1 MWQIRCFE
9 TRAGELFDEGLI
21 HGPVHSYAGMEAIA
35 VGVCSSLGP
44 DDLITST
51 HRGHGHCIAKGLDLG
66 RMMAE
71 ILGREDGYCR
81 GHGGSMH
88 ITAIDKGMLGADAIV
103 AGSTAIAVG
112 AAHGLRLQGKDG
124 VTVCFFGDGAAN
136 QGILHEAF
144 NLAAVLDAAVVFVCE
159 NNQWAISTPI
169 SAVTRVDDIAVRA
182 AGYGFPGVVVDGN
195 DVLAVSEAA
204 AAAVDRARSGA
215 GPTLIEAKSYRIAP
229 HSAAR
234 KEDSRAP
241 EELEAWRARDP
252 ILRFT
257 RYLVEEAGI
266 LPARVDELE
275 AEARQTVADAVE
287 VALASPTPEPGCRA
301 RRRLCTRRMADAGA
315 AFVSVVA
322 DERPRADDLGRAERG
337 APRGDGARPRR
348 VRDRGGRRGAGRA
361 LPGHGRPARPIWAG
375 ARDRRADLRGGAGRC
390 RASAPR
396 SSAAGPSSSCR
407 SPTSS
412 PS

>member
-1 MWQIRCFE
+1 MGTIDGDPEARRRPRHDGGAGPTALSAETLEHLLLQMCQIRSFE

-51 HRGHGHCIAKGLDLG
+51 HRGHGHCIAKGLDLA

-103 AGSTAIAVG
+103 AGSSAIAVG
-112 AAHGLRLQGKDG
+112 AAHGLRLQGKAG

-195 DVLAVSEAA
+195 DVLAV
-204 AAAVDRARSGA
+204 RARWRQTPSSGR
-215 GPTLIEAKSYRIAP
+215 G
-229 HSAAR
+229 
-234 KEDSRAP
+234 RAP
-241 EELEAWRARDP
+241 
-252 ILRFT
+252 
-257 RYLVEEAGI
+257 
-266 LPARVDELE
+266 
-275 AEARQTVADAVE
+275 
-287 VALASPTPEPGCRA
+287 
-301 RRRLCTRRMADAGA
+301 
-315 AFVSVVA
+315 
-322 DERPRADDLGRAERG
+322 
-337 APRGDGARPRR
+337 
-348 VRDRGGRRGAGRA
+348 GRR
-361 LPGHGRPARPIWAG
+361 
-375 ARDRRADLRGGAGRC
+375 
-390 RASAPR
+390 
-396 SSAAGPSSSCR
+396 
-407 SPTSS
+407 
-412 PS
+412 